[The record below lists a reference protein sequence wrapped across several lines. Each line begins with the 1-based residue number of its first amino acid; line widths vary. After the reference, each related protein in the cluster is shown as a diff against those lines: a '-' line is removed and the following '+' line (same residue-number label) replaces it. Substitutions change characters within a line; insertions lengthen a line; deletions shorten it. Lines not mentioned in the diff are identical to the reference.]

1 MDQFFGIGLWEL
13 LMIAVIALVVLGPR
27 QMIILSRKAG
37 EYLRILNQMW
47 QKASAEIKDQLDGI
61 EDNTA
66 GGVVQDIEAIK
77 NEVTKSVQSIQE
89 NLTIASPPP
98 PNGSGQPATS
108 PQTTA
113 ASTAPASPAE
123 APKPESA
130 TSTTPESTMPP
141 KPSYSAWISKPK
153 K

>member
-61 EDNTA
+61 EDETT
-66 GGVVQDIEAIK
+66 GSLVQDIEAIK
-77 NEVTKSVQSIQE
+77 NKVTQSVQSLQE

-98 PNGSGQPATS
+98 PNGSGQPTAP
-108 PQTTA
+108 PQPSTTA
-113 ASTAPASPAE
+113 PPAPTAE
-123 APKPESA
+123 TPKPES
-130 TSTTPESTMPP
+130 TVPPETETTAPT
-141 KPSYSAWISKPK
+141 KPTYSAWVSKSK
-153 K
+153 N